1 MEFPYS
7 YNLCMHVILQLSRV
21 HFCLTCGEMPSTIT
35 DTHFYILFSV
45 LLYDRLWCTQIFLI
59 TLHVFPTTYS
69 SQLFPD
75 HPYSTAMPMPHTGG
89 FITAASALSQDS
101 DFYFSQCVGTAGKK
115 APHQIRASC
124 TDCGFLVPFPA
135 LVQQCRAVGMR
146 PAVVGGG
153 SLGKRSNKGGDEPWQ
168 SLLRRSI
175 KPLWSLPIEFVC
187 LSTLDTITY
196 HSLIIYSFLLWKWLW
211 TVSCTSCNDVYA
223 IYFFI
228 FFLFSLSFLLFFFFP
243 FFFSLFFLGRT
254 FGILEFPG

>member
-1 MEFPYS
+1 MHACYS
-7 YNLCMHVILQLSRV
+7 PTLSWV

-35 DTHFYILFSV
+35 DIHFYILFSV

-59 TLHVFPTTYS
+59 TLHAFSTTYS

-89 FITAASALSQDS
+89 FITAPSALSQDS

-146 PAVVGGG
+146 PALVGGG
-153 SLGKRSNKGGDEPWQ
+153 SLGKRSKRVVMSPD
-168 SLLRRSI
+168 SLCCAG
-175 KPLWSLPIEFVC
+175 PLSPCGL
-187 LSTLDTITY
+187 
-196 HSLIIYSFLLWKWLW
+196 FLLNSSAFQLW
-211 TVSCTSCNDVYA
+211 TQSR
-223 IYFFI
+223 I
-228 FFLFSLSFLLFFFFP
+228 
-243 FFFSLFFLGRT
+243 
-254 FGILEFPG
+254 IL